1 MQAAAQA
8 SASTDA
14 RMAKAVKAL
23 EKSEVHIYDGDTP
36 VTERPTIRRKAR
48 VIMTNPD
55 MLHCSLLP
63 NHSLWAPFLR
73 KLQFIVIDEAHHY
86 RGLFGS
92 HFALVLRRLLRLC
105 RTLYDSEPQVIAA
118 SATIGNP
125 ARHVQSL
132 TSLPV
137 EACAESGAPCGEKHV
152 VLWQP
157 PMESTEDGEEVMRS
171 TYLEAADILADLVKA
186 GLKTLAFVPAR
197 KLTEIIA
204 KYTMSKLMKKRDT
217 KGLASMVESYRA
229 GYSAAERKL
238 IEERLAAGQLRG
250 LVATNALELG
260 IDVGEL
266 DVTLHFGVPVHM
278 HELWQQAGRAGRRNA
293 ASLAVV
299 VANESPLDHYYMA
312 HPHEYFSR
320 GCEEALID
328 TDNPGLVKFHL
339 MFAAHEVP
347 LTTADVRVFGVS
359 FKTGVNELL
368 RSQFCQQ
375 CFASRCF
382 RPMQQ
387 LPPSTGIR
395 GNISS
400 DAYKIINT
408 ADGSV
413 IEEVDGNKVDSVA
426 HVDAILL
433 HRQEAYIVRRLDRGA
448 LQVVVEKF
456 SGNQFTRPKEK
467 VALAISGV
475 VAHKR
480 LGGALVGWG
489 DVCVQHHVVGYVRYN
504 LYTRKVLYERALP
517 REEYP
522 ATTLQTKALWITVPL
537 EISKKLEGGRV

>member
-1 MQAAAQA
+1 
-8 SASTDA
+8 
-14 RMAKAVKAL
+14 
-23 EKSEVHIYDGDTP
+23 
-36 VTERPTIRRKAR
+36 
-48 VIMTNPD
+48 
-55 MLHCSLLP
+55 
-63 NHSLWAPFLR
+63 
-73 KLQFIVIDEAHHY
+73 
-86 RGLFGS
+86 
-92 HFALVLRRLLRLC
+92 
-105 RTLYDSEPQVIAA
+105 
-118 SATIGNP
+118 
-125 ARHVQSL
+125 
-132 TSLPV
+132 
-137 EACAESGAPCGEKHV
+137 
-152 VLWQP
+152 
-157 PMESTEDGEEVMRS
+157 MESTEDGEEVMRS

-400 DAYKIINT
+400 DAYKIINA

-537 EISKKLEGGRV
+537 EISKKLEAGGFDILQAMEGIKKLALLKVPCYSLCDSSDIKGLTSVAHEDTELPTIFIYDFYEGGIGVVGKAYERMLTSDFLRELLDIVSGCRCARGCPSCVLPGLADRACAEGGAGSAKDACRLLLEGLLCTWMELSGGGYAALGKKPTRDQ